1 MEYNLVVILGPTAS
15 GKTGLAVRLARA
27 LGSEVIS
34 ADSRQVYRGM
44 DIGTGKDL
52 NEYRRDGAAVPY
64 HLIDIVD
71 PREEFNVFEFQRR
84 FYDCFSRLRVRGLVP
99 VLVGGTGLYIE
110 SVLKEYEM
118 LEVPEDSALR
128 AELTDKDDDA
138 LVRRLVAAG
147 LRLHNTTDLS
157 DRKRLIRA
165 IEIAEFTK
173 KSRGLDEGL
182 VRPEIVPLVVGIR
195 IERAELRRRITHR
208 LEERIAA
215 GLIGEVAKLH
225 ATGIS
230 WERMDAFG
238 LEYRYV
244 GLHLRGMLDEEQ
256 MFADLNTRIHQF
268 AKRQETWF
276 RRMERQGISIRWIDG
291 GDYDALKRLAAEL
304 MP

>member
-1 MEYNLVVILGPTAS
+1 MGHNLVVILGPTAS
-15 GKTGLAVRLARA
+15 GKTGLAVSLARA
-27 LGSEVIS
+27 MGSEVIS

-52 NEYRRDGAAVPY
+52 DEYRRGGSPVPY

-84 FYDCFSRLRVRGLVP
+84 FYDCFSRLRARGIVP

-118 LEVPEDSALR
+118 LEVPENAALR
-128 AELTDKDDDA
+128 AELADQDEDA
-138 LVRRLVAAG
+138 LTKRLMAAG
-147 LRLHNTTDLS
+147 SRLHNTTDLS
-157 DRKRLIRA
+157 DRRRLIRA

-173 KSRGLDEGL
+173 KNRGRNERPA
-182 VRPEIVPLVVGIR
+182 RPEIAPLVTGVR
-195 IERAELRRRITHR
+195 FERAELRRRITCR

-215 GLIGEVAKLH
+215 GLIEEIEGLH
-225 ATGIS
+225 ERGIS

-244 GLHLRGMLDEEQ
+244 GLHLRGLLDKKQ
-256 MFADLNTRIHQF
+256 MFAELNTRIHQF

-276 RRMERQGISIRWIDG
+276 RKMERQGVPIHWISG
-291 GDYDALKRLAAEL
+291 GDYDALQRLAAGL
-304 MP
+304 IS